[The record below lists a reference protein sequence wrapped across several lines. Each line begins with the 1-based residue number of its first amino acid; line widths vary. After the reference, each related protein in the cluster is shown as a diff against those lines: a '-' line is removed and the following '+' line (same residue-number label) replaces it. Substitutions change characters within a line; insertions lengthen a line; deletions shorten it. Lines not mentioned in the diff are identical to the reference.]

1 MVTLVLGGLFIAF
14 RAVTSPFLEVE
25 HEQRKFSSHDH
36 STNVSME
43 VVAEAKKWF
52 PDYSWVAESKKHFHD
67 GGRYLYCRDF
77 GLTDNDKTVTV
88 KPIAMILHSEA
99 GDRPVT
105 IVADS
110 ATLESSTPISPNATE
125 FGRITGGVLAGNVRI
140 EGPRGLR
147 IEGRSLRLD
156 EEALKL
162 WSTDPI
168 QFQMD
173 EHTGVAKAGVDIYL
187 QTPPGSED
195 GLSNVTDVKQI
206 RLNGRVTCEF
216 FLPADHVNEED
227 QELRVNAAGGFS
239 YEVMTRTGVFSG
251 LQPGKGERRLKTL
264 SNEVL
269 VTRIL
274 AGKVTDQLV
283 CPELMLRFRNTLPS
297 EAKASP
303 GQRMQLEHIKA
314 WGRQVLYKSR
324 THDVTVN
331 ANEFSYAVGEQR
343 VDIYRTNNGSTP
355 QSPNIE
361 VAQGKNTLRVP
372 HIRVLHTPKG
382 GIQRVELNGRGVI
395 SGTHGEETKTANNA
409 KPAESAD
416 PPVALSVTW
425 LKSLTMQMGADQLS
439 RIVTL
444 TGGASVSEPS
454 RDFQLMANTI
464 KMKLIGAAETRNK
477 SAKNGTQGI
486 SRVSHTNKPKDESAD
501 TFDVGSLRPR
511 LITAAGNVVLNSPK
525 GSGQLREKLTVKFED
540 MLAANPVKTVSTADG
555 KETQKD
561 DEPEEENQDRISFES
576 DSLEAVVG
584 VSVDPDNRQVEFRN
598 IWLNGDVEIIQ
609 QSDDANRNFAASGN
623 QLYATGSQPSD
634 LKINLF
640 GDPAKFSSDTRNV
653 EGPRI
658 DLSAIDSEAKVV
670 GNGRIRFLIE
680 KGFDGR
686 KLLKPTPLEIY
697 WSDHMVFQKRSAHFV
712 GNIRVVMDDGETQD
726 VEITCAGMTVH
737 FSKDL
742 VLGKTDDR
750 QKFDAVPAEKDTD
763 GSTAE
768 ASGIESIECHN
779 TVKVQVN
786 QWLAGEPVGRHAAE
800 FADLDLNLVTGDFS
814 AIGQGYL
821 ESVSPD
827 EDGRLQGS
835 APAIARAN
843 TPSQTSETAFVYLKV
858 EFIGDLTGNLHR
870 KEANLTHNVMA
881 LVAPARRIDDEINLD
896 VPASELP
903 EKAGILLAEMLTISA
918 IGNGDESPASFAI
931 VARDNARLRSR
942 SLSATGADVITYDHQ
957 KEQFIMKADG
967 QGAVRVNHQDGRSNK
982 LNSLSGNRFEYYR
995 RTNQLSADGLGGLRL
1010 ED

>member
-1 MVTLVLGGLFIAF
+1 M
-14 RAVTSPFLEVE
+14 
-25 HEQRKFSSHDH
+25 
-36 STNVSME
+36 
-43 VVAEAKKWF
+43 AKNKK
-52 PDYSWVAESKKHFHD
+52 PD
-67 GGRYLYCRDF
+67 
-77 GLTDNDKTVTV
+77 
-88 KPIAMILHSEA
+88 
-99 GDRPVT
+99 
-105 IVADS
+105 
-110 ATLESSTPISPNATE
+110 
-125 FGRITGGVLAGNVRI
+125 
-140 EGPRGLR
+140 
-147 IEGRSLRLD
+147 
-156 EEALKL
+156 
-162 WSTDPI
+162 
-168 QFQMD
+168 
-173 EHTGVAKAGVDIYL
+173 
-187 QTPPGSED
+187 
-195 GLSNVTDVKQI
+195 
-206 RLNGRVTCEF
+206 
-216 FLPADHVNEED
+216 
-227 QELRVNAAGGFS
+227 
-239 YEVMTRTGVFSG
+239 
-251 LQPGKGERRLKTL
+251 
-264 SNEVL
+264 
-269 VTRIL
+269 
-274 AGKVTDQLV
+274 
-283 CPELMLRFRNTLPS
+283 
-297 EAKASP
+297 
-303 GQRMQLEHIKA
+303 
-314 WGRQVLYKSR
+314 
-324 THDVTVN
+324 
-331 ANEFSYAVGEQR
+331 
-343 VDIYRTNNGSTP
+343 
-355 QSPNIE
+355 
-361 VAQGKNTLRVP
+361 
-372 HIRVLHTPKG
+372 
-382 GIQRVELNGRGVI
+382 
-395 SGTHGEETKTANNA
+395 
-409 KPAESAD
+409 ESAD

-464 KMKLIGAAETRNK
+464 KMKLVGAAET
-477 SAKNGTQGI
+477 SDESPEGGAQGI
-486 SRVSHTNKPKDESAD
+486 SRVSHTPKVKESPAD
-501 TFDVGSLRPR
+501 TFNVGSLRPR
-511 LITAAGNVVLNSPK
+511 LITAVGNVVLNSPK

-540 MLAANPVKTVSTADG
+540 MLAANPVKTISTADG
-555 KETQKD
+555 KEASDSKNAEED
-561 DEPEEENQDRISFES
+561 DENQDRISFES

-584 VSVDPDNRQVEFRN
+584 VNMDPDNRQVEFRN

-609 QSDDANRNFAASGN
+609 QSEDANRNFAASGN

-742 VLGKTDDR
+742 VLGKTDDK
-750 QKFDAVPAEKDTD
+750 QNFDAVPAKADTD
-763 GSTAE
+763 APTTE
-768 ASGIESIECHN
+768 ADGIESIECHN

-800 FADLDLNLVTGDFS
+800 FADLNLNLITGDFS

-918 IGNGDESPASFAI
+918 ISNGDDSPASFAI

-942 SLSATGADVITYDHQ
+942 SLSASGADVITYDHQ